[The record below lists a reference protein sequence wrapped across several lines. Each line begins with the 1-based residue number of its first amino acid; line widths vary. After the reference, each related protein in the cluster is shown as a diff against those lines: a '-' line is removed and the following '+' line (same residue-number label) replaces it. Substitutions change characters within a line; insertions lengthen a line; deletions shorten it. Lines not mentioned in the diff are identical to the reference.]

1 VIRLSGRFRSAL
13 IIGFQGIRARKTR
26 TFLSMISLFLG
37 VLAVVTVQ
45 AGAETVR
52 TLTLADIE
60 LQMGR
65 DGTRTYWVPPVPGAA
80 QATAETIKGRPG
92 AAANYSMQA
101 IIGEPRVRPINPG
114 GQSFEHL
121 DQMGDG
127 VVYGPDTRFEMSCD
141 DAGNCRPVPVNAAAP
156 APKGAAIEL
165 SLVALINDIRPF
177 RPFRPVA
184 GNFLDFSGDPS
195 YSPRLVI
202 NKAAAMGFARFT
214 IPAEMRLDGGIAN
227 PTPRI
232 IGVVD
237 DGNSQPVAYARAD
250 EIDNWLPP
258 PAPATGSSPATS
270 SSSADPKAAM
280 QMSWS
285 GQPMAVSFAPGNG
298 ELEALL
304 VRKLVALG
312 VPRESLNAD
321 VRNARKELEQELT
334 ILNWIFLGMAG
345 LVLLI
350 GVAGILNV
358 GLATVGERVEEFA
371 LRRAVGT
378 PRVLLA
384 GIVLAETLLTGL
396 LTAGAAIATA
406 AAALS
411 AATTLLGSRIPQL
424 QDLTFPW
431 QAGVAGVI
439 AGLIAG
445 ILGGSI
451 PALRAA
457 RIPIA
462 TVMRA

>member
-1 VIRLSGRFRSAL
+1 MMRLSGRFRSAL
-13 IIGFQGIRARKTR
+13 IIGFQGIRARKMR

-52 TLTLADIE
+52 TLQLADVE
-60 LQMGR
+60 LQQGR
-65 DGTRTYWVPPVPGAA
+65 DGTRVMYVQPFGD
-80 QATAETIKGRPG
+80 ATRVTKETIAGRPG
-92 AAANYSMQA
+92 AAASYGLQA

-114 GQSFEHL
+114 AMPFEHL
-121 DQMGDG
+121 DQMGG
-127 VVYGPDTRFEMSCD
+127 GEVYGPETRFEMQCD
-141 DAGNCRPVPVNAAAP
+141 EAGNCRPVPVNASAP
-156 APKGAAIEL
+156 LPKGAAIEVQL
-165 SLVALINDIRPF
+165 FALVNDVRQF
-177 RPFRPVA
+177 RPFRPVT
-184 GNFLDFSGDPS
+184 GTFLDFSGEPS

-202 NKAAAMGFARFT
+202 NKAAAVGFAKYT
-214 IPAEMRLDGGIAN
+214 IPAEMRLDGATAN

-232 IGVVD
+232 IGVID
-237 DGNSQPVAYARAD
+237 DGSPQPTAYARAD
-250 EIDNWLPP
+250 EIDNWLP
-258 PAPATGSSPATS
+258 AATSAAASPAA
-270 SSSADPKAAM
+270 ADSKAAM
-280 QMSWS
+280 MVS
-285 GQPMAVSFAPGNG
+285 GPGLEVSFAPGNG

-304 VRKLVALG
+304 TRKLIAAG
-312 VPRESLNAD
+312 VPRESLS
-321 VRNARKELEQELT
+321 VSERNARKDFEQELA
-334 ILNWIFLGMAG
+334 ILNAIFLGMAG

-378 PRVLLA
+378 PRILLA

-396 LTAGAAIATA
+396 LTAGAAIGTA
-406 AAALS
+406 AAGVS
-411 AATTLLGSRIPQL
+411 VATQVLGDRIPQL
-424 QDLTFPW
+424 RDVSFPW